1 MKRCFDQRACDGNR
15 RAERSLARDV
25 RVKDVGLFEGVNVR
39 TIRAQCH
46 QLPPFAS
53 AATG

>member
-25 RVKDVGLFEGVNVR
+25 RVKDVGLFEGVNG
-39 TIRAQCH
+39 RAKRA
-46 QLPPFAS
+46 LAPPFAS
-53 AATG
+53 AAAG